1 MRAPEARQ
9 RLLDHLTTLGIGA
22 PIVDYPAHSTVEEG
36 KALRS
41 QMAGTFT
48 KNLLLR
54 DKKSRLFLLSAHEDT
69 VVDLKTLHTKIGA
82 QGRLGFA
89 APDVVRTLLDV
100 EPGTVTPLALL
111 NDTAGAVTF
120 VIEKDLLDAEQV
132 NFHPMIQTES
142 IGLSPAQ
149 LAAFLDSCAHPPVAV
164 SLT

>member
-1 MRAPEARQ
+1 MSASDARQ
-9 RLLDHLTTLGIGA
+9 RLLDHLASLGIEA

-36 KALRS
+36 KALRA
-41 QMAGTFT
+41 QMTGTFT

-89 APDVVRTLLDV
+89 APEVVRTLLDV

-111 NDTAGAVTF
+111 NDTDGAVIF
-120 VIEKDLLDAEQV
+120 VIEEDLLDAEQV
-132 NFHPMIQTES
+132 NFHPMIQPES
-142 IGLSPAQ
+142 IGLSPTE
-149 LAAFLDSCAHPPVAV
+149 LIKFLDSCNHSPLLVT
-164 SLT
+164 LT

>member
-1 MRAPEARQ
+1 
-9 RLLDHLTTLGIGA
+9 
-22 PIVDYPAHSTVEEG
+22 VEED
-36 KALRS
+36 KVLRA
-41 QMAGTFT
+41 QMTGTFT

-89 APDVVRTLLDV
+89 APEVVRTLLDV

-111 NDTAGAVTF
+111 NDTDGAITF
-120 VIEKDLLDAEQV
+120 IIEEDLLEAEQV

-142 IGLSPAQ
+142 IGLSPTE
-149 LAAFLDSCAHPPVAV
+149 LIKFLDSCNHSPLPVR
-164 SLT
+164 LT